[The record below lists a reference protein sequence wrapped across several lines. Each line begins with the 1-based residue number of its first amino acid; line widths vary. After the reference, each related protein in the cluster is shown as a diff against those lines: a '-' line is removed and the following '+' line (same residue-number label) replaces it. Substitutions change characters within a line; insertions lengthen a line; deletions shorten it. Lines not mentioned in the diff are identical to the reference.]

1 MLDWIA
7 SALALIVLILNGNK
21 KIICWPI
28 WLLGNVFWVSYGV
41 THSVWSIVLVN
52 FAFAV
57 VNIVGWKRWSQ
68 NETRGE
74 TSVRT

>member
-28 WLLGNVFWVSYGV
+28 WLLGNVLGFLRCH
-41 THSVWSIVLVN
+41 TLR
-52 FAFAV
+52 V
-57 VNIVGWKRWSQ
+57 VNRTC
-68 NETRGE
+68 ELRFCRGKHRRLE
-74 TSVRT
+74 EVVSE